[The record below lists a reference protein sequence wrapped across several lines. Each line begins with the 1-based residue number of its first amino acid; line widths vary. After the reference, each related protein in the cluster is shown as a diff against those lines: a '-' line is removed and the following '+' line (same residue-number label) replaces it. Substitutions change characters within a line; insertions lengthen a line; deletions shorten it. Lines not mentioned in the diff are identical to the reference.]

1 MERHLSAQSHGNM
14 PGMARRLI
22 ALLSVTVVVTCG
34 LLWHESRD
42 SFRTPQAVHYS
53 QR

>member
-1 MERHLSAQSHGNM
+1 MSRRVVAWLS
-14 PGMARRLI
+14 L
-22 ALLSVTVVVTCG
+22 TTVVTCG

-42 SFRTPQAVHYS
+42 ASRTTQLVHYS